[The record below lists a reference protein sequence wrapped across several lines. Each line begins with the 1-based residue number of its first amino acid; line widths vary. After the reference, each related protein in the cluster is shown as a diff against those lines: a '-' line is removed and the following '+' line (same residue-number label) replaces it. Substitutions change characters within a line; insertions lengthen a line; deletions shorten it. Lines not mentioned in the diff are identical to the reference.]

1 MKRKLLS
8 VFLSLCMMLTLVPG
22 ALATGTEQPTD
33 PTDSGG
39 ETSVTVNDASSL
51 KSALESAAEGA
62 TITLGQD
69 FSVEAGPE
77 NNFTLSKPVTINGN
91 GHTITRA
98 FNEVSTDG
106 YGDYEAVFVITSA
119 G

>member
-51 KSALESAAEGA
+51 KSAL
-62 TITLGQD
+62 
-69 FSVEAGPE
+69 
-77 NNFTLSKPVTINGN
+77 
-91 GHTITRA
+91 
-98 FNEVSTDG
+98 
-106 YGDYEAVFVITSA
+106 
-119 G
+119 

>member
-22 ALATGTEQPTD
+22 ALAAGTEQPTD
-33 PTDSGG
+33 PTDSSG

-62 TITLGQD
+62 TITLG
-69 FSVEAGPE
+69 AGGR
-77 NNFTLSKPVTINGN
+77 LLC
-91 GHTITRA
+91 
-98 FNEVSTDG
+98 
-106 YGDYEAVFVITSA
+106 
-119 G
+119 